1 MTMYF
6 YADVQLRGE
15 YPGYAISYFSH
26 NHIAVEIK
34 ETDLVLIKENTL
46 DFLAISY
53 YNSNVVSHEKN
64 TLAIGDSQLNP
75 YLETNP
81 WGWTINPLGLYDCF
95 LKYWDRYQKP
105 LMIAENGIGQIERLD
120 NDTIHDDY
128 RIDYIREHIIALNKA
143 ITRGVKVFAYCAWSP
158 IDMVSSGTSEMK
170 KRYGFIYNDQDDYGV
185 GSHKRYKKDSYI
197 WYQNVIKSNG
207 LKLE

>member
-1 MTMYF
+1 M
-6 YADVQLRGE
+6 
-15 YPGYAISYFSH
+15 S
-26 NHIAVEIK
+26 
-34 ETDLVLIKENTL
+34 
-46 DFLAISY
+46 
-53 YNSNVVSHEKN
+53 
-64 TLAIGDSQLNP
+64 
-75 YLETNP
+75 
-81 WGWTINPLGLYDCF
+81 
-95 LKYWDRYQKP
+95 
-105 LMIAENGIGQIERLD
+105 AENGIGQIERLD